1 MTRKFLAL
9 LATLAL
15 GFALIVPDAE
25 ARRMGGGRSIGQ
37 QSGMAKR
44 APAQQPPQQAGQAA
58 NNPGAAAA
66 GQPARNRWLGPIA
79 GLAAGLGLAALA
91 SHLGLGEEFGT
102 ILMMLLVGM
111 VALVAFRMFMARRQ
125 GANLAM
131 GGAGAGSGVN
141 GAASTQRQ
149 QPGDWRSAIS
159 PAASGAAGAAAGTAG
174 SAIAAA
180 APSAVANFDTD
191 QFVRSARGQFLRLQA
206 AFDKKEIE
214 DLREFTSPG
223 MFAELE
229 REMAQ
234 RGAADQVT
242 DVVTLNAQF
251 IGVEPFGA
259 SKLSEVAGVRFT
271 GMIRETEK
279 GEAEPFDEVWNF
291 SRPVDHKSG
300 WVLAGIEQIEPNAP
314 AA

>member
-1 MTRKFLAL
+1 MTHKWLA
-9 LATLAL
+9 AIASLAL
-15 GFALIVPDAE
+15 GLALIVPDVE
-25 ARRMGGGRSIGQ
+25 AKRIGGGRSVGQ
-37 QSGMAKR
+37 QSGMSKQ
-44 APAQQPPQQAGQAA
+44 APAQPPQQASQAT

-66 GQPARNRWLGPIA
+66 GQAPRNRWLGPIA

-91 SHLGLGEEFGT
+91 SHLGLGEAFGT
-102 ILMMLLVGM
+102 VMLMLLLGVA
-111 VALVAFRMFMARRQ
+111 ALVAFRMFMARRQ
-125 GANLAM
+125 AGNLAM
-131 GGAGAGSGVN
+131 GGAGANGST
-141 GAASTQRQ
+141 STQRPQ
-149 QPGDWRSAIS
+149 AGDWRSALK
-159 PAASGAAGAAAGTAG
+159 PGGAGAGTAGAGAAGAAG
-174 SAIAAA
+174 SAVATA

-214 DLREFTSPG
+214 DLREFTSPA

-234 RGAADQVT
+234 RGDVEQVT

-271 GMIRETEK
+271 GLVRESAS
-279 GEAEPFDEVWNF
+279 GEPEPIDEVWNF
-291 SRPVDHKSG
+291 SRPVNGSSG
-300 WVLAGIEQIEPNAP
+300 WVLAGIEQVDAP
-314 AA
+314 PQG